1 MSQPV
6 IAKIGA
12 KVKGSLNASSS
23 SSQTTQPHTHYTHCH
38 MITDNDHDSGQAL
51 NTKCQ
56 DKATNC

>member
-23 SSQTTQPHTHYTHCH
+23 SHQTTQPHTHTHCL

-51 NTKCQ
+51 NSKCQ
-56 DKATNC
+56 DKATNH

>member
-23 SSQTTQPHTHYTHCH
+23 SSQTAQPHTHTHCL

-51 NTKCQ
+51 NFKCQ
-56 DKATNC
+56 DKATNH